1 MFSRVSPMLQKLHW
15 LRVPESIQ
23 WRLCVLARRCV
34 HGTAQVY
41 LADCRR
47 LCTCLWTRWR
57 RRCKCHRWDALPST
71 TGRAFPV
78 ATARAWNS
86 LPGVTRLADSL
97 PQFHRETKAHLSL
110 PPVVT
115 GLIHYAADS
124 LTYANN
130 MQFIVF
136 SAPAKSPM
144 RQCHFNL
151 CFSYHVPTVITVNI
165 NRKSHIRPIS
175 NGVISAVLFKGEYYS
190 NRCILL
196 YMYCPTTDNLFT

>member
-1 MFSRVSPMLQKLHW
+1 MCPGSSLCARHSASLSCWLLTPLHVSVNTMTATLQVSMRRSTVDDWPGVSSGDSSSLEQSTRCDETRQLTAAVSSRDKGT
-15 LRVPESIQ
+15 SISSAS
-23 WRLCVLARRCV
+23 R
-34 HGTAQVY
+34 Y
-41 LADCRR
+41 
-47 LCTCLWTRWR
+47 WT
-57 RRCKCHRWDALPST
+57 
-71 TGRAFPV
+71 
-78 ATARAWNS
+78 NS
-86 LPGVTRLADSL
+86 LT
-97 PQFHRETKAHLSL
+97 
-110 PPVVT
+110 
-115 GLIHYAADS
+115 AADS

-136 SAPAKSPM
+136 SAPATSPM